1 MNRIAIN
8 VAASTLALSIGTAVF
23 LSSTAIARPDSR
35 RSAPAEQA
43 IQLHSQA
50 IRSIQQGNLAEAM
63 TQIERAV
70 ELAPRDAGYRLL
82 LADLYLKTGRFES
95 ARTTYADVLEL
106 DPPHVRAGLSYA
118 LMQVALGRP
127 QAAIGQL
134 DDLAGRAPAADVGLA
149 YALAGMPDRA
159 IEILEPAARQHDATP
174 RLRQNLALAFA
185 LAGNWQRARA
195 IAAQDISPAELPR
208 RLQQWAGL
216 ARPGGQSAQVASL
229 LGVNPVEDSGQP
241 VRLALIQPAG
251 APEAPMM
258 EAQSQAPRAAPVLA
272 ELVPTPERAF
282 ASAPTTPAT
291 FLAPEPPQSV
301 VPAVPTETHG
311 TPEPT
316 VAEPAWWPTPSAPV
330 VTAQLQAPAIP
341 QVPVPQT
348 ASAEELEVRF
358 AASAETLT
366 RPDRS
371 IIRNASVNRPM
382 RPVFR
387 PEAARPTNRTAS
399 GRFVVQ
405 LGAFSNEAN
414 AERGWQHAER
424 SYGLGRL
431 QPTTT
436 TINIGGRT
444 LHRVSVAGFA
454 TSLDAG
460 RLCASIKS
468 RGGACFVR
476 THAGDAAIRWA
487 ARYVP
492 ARDRRA

>member
-23 LSSTAIARPDSR
+23 LSNSALARPDSPR
-35 RSAPAEQA
+35 TAPAQQA
-43 IQLHSQA
+43 RQLHSQA
-50 IRSIQQGNLAEAM
+50 IRSIQQGRFDEALSE
-63 TQIERAV
+63 IERAV
-70 ELAPRDAGYRLL
+70 EMAPRDAGYRLL
-82 LADLYLKTGRFES
+82 LADIYLKTGRFDS

-106 DPPHVRAGLSYA
+106 DPPHIRAGLSYA

-149 YALAGMPDRA
+149 YALAGMPERA

-195 IAAQDISPAELPR
+195 VAAQDISPAELPR

-229 LGVNPVEDSGQP
+229 LGVTPVEDSGQP
-241 VRLALIQPAG
+241 VRLALIQPVVAPAANPAAEAYTRAESTSTQQVASVQPTPT
-251 APEAPMM
+251 APEATIV
-258 EAQSQAPRAAPVLA
+258 AAEPS
-272 ELVPTPERAF
+272 R
-282 ASAPTTPAT
+282 T
-291 FLAPEPPQSV
+291 F
-301 VPAVPTETHG
+301 VPTEPIETYASA
-311 TPEPT
+311 EPT
-316 VAEPAWWPTPSAPV
+316 GAEPAWWPTPAPV
-330 VTAQLQAPAIP
+330 TTADLSEPEIP
-341 QVPVPQT
+341 QIPESQPV
-348 ASAEELEVRF
+348 SAEELDVRF
-358 AASAETLT
+358 AAAAETLT
-366 RPDRS
+366 RPDRA
-371 IIRNASVNRPM
+371 IIRNATATRPIA
-382 RPVFR
+382 PIFR
-387 PEAARPTNRTAS
+387 PQSPQTSRPTS
-399 GRFVVQ
+399 HGRFVVQ
-405 LGAFSNEAN
+405 IGAFSNEGN
-414 AERGWQHAER
+414 AERAWQQAEQ

-436 TINIGGRT
+436 TINIDGRT
-444 LHRVSVAGFA
+444 LHRVSVSGFA

-476 THAGDAAIRWA
+476 TNAGDAAIRWA
-487 ARYVP
+487 ARYAP
-492 ARDRRA
+492 GRNRRA